1 MRAFPIAKVLGLV
14 VLIVGVAGFG
24 RAVPAS
30 QTAPDEIAAMVDRI
44 FATVPAEEQQSVVLK
59 DDLERAY
66 LAFYV
71 STYADVRELRA
82 YSIPFRNV
90 AEYVVE
96 QKTVDDLLASG
107 QYAEAFE
114 RLLNL
119 MRLDLGSQ
127 YVSDVGLDGVREGD
141 VVVGAGHMRDR
152 FHNQVFTDHAAAN
165 QAYVHW
171 LERALALS
179 ES

>member
-119 MRLDLGSQ
+119 MACAKVTSWSAPVTCATASTTRCSPTTPPPTRPTCTGWSA
-127 YVSDVGLDGVREGD
+127 RW
-141 VVVGAGHMRDR
+141 HCR
-152 FHNQVFTDHAAAN
+152 
-165 QAYVHW
+165 
-171 LERALALS
+171 RAEEA
-179 ES
+179 ETAH